1 MDTNNEPTKRVR
13 SEKTDESSN
22 QDIASNGDKNLLS
35 AEKQSKANQVKKKLL
50 KVTTGKNLEEM
61 FQPIKVTLQQPNK
74 LLNYEQFQSL
84 QEKAHG
90 SPNTQEIASEYTD
103 NTISLI
109 SYMKELYPLLNDR
122 YMKNRFTRISK
133 KLNRIP
139 ETDLVSTLNSP
150 YPTNAFKAKIPL
162 EAMFQ
167 GENTKPLD
175 SPAGKHHGY

>member
-90 SPNTQEIASEYTD
+90 SI
-103 NTISLI
+103 
-109 SYMKELYPLLNDR
+109 M
-122 YMKNRFTRISK
+122 
-133 KLNRIP
+133 
-139 ETDLVSTLNSP
+139 
-150 YPTNAFKAKIPL
+150 
-162 EAMFQ
+162 
-167 GENTKPLD
+167 
-175 SPAGKHHGY
+175 